1 MQYVSAV
8 RYFEFSRVSKQKCHV
23 FFLNVKNIID
33 KVKFT
38 LDKCGDV
45 DVVVAMRT
53 RNDFASAYVFVDY
66 RNLPQLGRSNIR
78 VWNDESM
85 VWNNEKN
92 MHPPPTHV
100 LHYFLDMAKFCSNFS
115 RKNKMSNLY
124 FLLCFICLRHSIY
137 YVCI

>member
-1 MQYVSAV
+1 MSQIPFMVRLKHVAHMATLRLICPVVLLLKYYQIKIFAILCYAL

-23 FFLNVKNIID
+23 FLFFLNVKNIID

-53 RNDFASAYVFVDY
+53 RNDFASAYVFVVDY

-78 VWNDESM
+78 V
-85 VWNNEKN
+85 
-92 MHPPPTHV
+92 
-100 LHYFLDMAKFCSNFS
+100 
-115 RKNKMSNLY
+115 
-124 FLLCFICLRHSIY
+124 
-137 YVCI
+137 

>member
-1 MQYVSAV
+1 MVRLKHVAHMATLRLICPVVLLLKYYQIKIFAILFYAISAV

-78 VWNDESM
+78 V
-85 VWNNEKN
+85 
-92 MHPPPTHV
+92 
-100 LHYFLDMAKFCSNFS
+100 
-115 RKNKMSNLY
+115 
-124 FLLCFICLRHSIY
+124 
-137 YVCI
+137 